1 MGYLPVPRLNR
12 MPSKNRTRYSSPV
25 RRRKRG
31 GKRKERRNY
40 GKRRR
45 EKEKK
50 KERRSRGDEDH
61 MHIRGMRREDK
72 NRRETTS

>member
-1 MGYLPVPRLNR
+1 MEREGE
-12 MPSKNRTRYSSPV
+12 
-25 RRRKRG
+25 RRR
-31 GKRKERRNY
+31 
-40 GKRRR
+40 
-45 EKEKK
+45 KK